1 MFKRATLA
9 SVLRS
14 AMTPD
19 VALIWYLEQTRA
31 TSRVTADLSTNTS
44 TPVRQQCI
52 EVHEAQ
58 QPKVQSCG
66 HFLSYGHFLSCGS
79 STGNI
84 RLPKPFYHSFIH
96 SSIHPSI
103 HPFIHSFIHSFI
115 RPLTHSF
122 LPSFI
127 HTFIDALTPSNT
139 FVVPGTGA

>member
-1 MFKRATLA
+1 MLA

-103 HPFIHSFIHSFI
+103 HSSVHSFIHSFIHSS
-115 RPLTHSF
+115 THS
-122 LPSFI
+122 LIPSFLHSYI
-127 HTFIDALTPSNT
+127 HRCTHSIKHFCCARDRCLES
-139 FVVPGTGA
+139 